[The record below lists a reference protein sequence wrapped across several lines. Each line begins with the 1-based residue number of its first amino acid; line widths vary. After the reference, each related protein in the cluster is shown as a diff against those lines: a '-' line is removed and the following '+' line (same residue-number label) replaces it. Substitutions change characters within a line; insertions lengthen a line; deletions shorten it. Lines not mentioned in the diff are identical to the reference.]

1 MTMLLK
7 KYKEEIA
14 PKMKERF
21 NYNSNLAVP
30 EIKKIIINV
39 GVGRLSQ
46 QPNFEKNLEFI
57 SNDISLITGQKP
69 ALTASK
75 KSIAG
80 FKIRAGQTVGLKTTL
95 RRLKMYN
102 FLQKLIDVVFPRTK
116 DFRGISYD
124 NIDKSGNLN
133 IGVKEHI
140 VFPEISTDTI
150 KFDFG
155 FQINIVNNAKTREE
169 AIELYKLLGIPF
181 KKHG

>member
-1 MTMLLK
+1 MKTFLK
-7 KYKEEIA
+7 KYKEEII
-14 PKMKERF
+14 PKMKEKF
-21 NYNSNLAVP
+21 KYNSDSAVP

-57 SNDISLITGQKP
+57 LNDISLIAGQKP
-69 ALTASK
+69 ALTAAK

-102 FLQKLIDVVFPRTK
+102 FLQKLVDVVFPRAK

-124 NIDKSGNLN
+124 NIDESGNLN
-133 IGVKEHI
+133 IGIKEHI
-140 VFPEISTDTI
+140 IFPEISTDTI

-155 FQINIVNNAKTREE
+155 LQISIVSNAKTREE
-169 AIELYKLLGIPF
+169 AVELYKLLGIPF
-181 KKHG
+181 KKH